1 MHVLDIFH
9 RIRLYRHTTKQYYC
23 TLKHML
29 PHCAPLCAP
38 LTGKI
43 CKPLTLHSRHAGYG
57 SATPTV
63 PTCAMTPGGLHNA
76 HAGSTHACM
85 LREPLLPL
93 LHCHCLPPHS
103 AGVLQACARTPG
115 RYRCCGCSDGR
126 ASLGWYVNAGQIP
139 LPQCLANSLQSTQE
153 VSTPSGAAP
162 LPASPHGAC
171 TPCRPC
177 MCLCSSQPHTMSD
190 IHPHLS
196 KGSRATSAAAEHP
209 ARGSGGQAA
218 PAARQQLPL
227 PKRPA

>member
-63 PTCAMTPGGLHNA
+63 LTCAMTPGGLHNA

-115 RYRCCGCSDGR
+115 RYRCCGCCDGR

-139 LPQCLANSLQSTQE
+139 LPQC
-153 VSTPSGAAP
+153 
-162 LPASPHGAC
+162 
-171 TPCRPC
+171 PCR
-177 MCLCSSQPHTMSD
+177 QP
-190 IHPHLS
+190 
-196 KGSRATSAAAEHP
+196 AVY
-209 ARGSGGQAA
+209 ARGEHSLWCS
-218 PAARQQLPL
+218 PAAGVPAWGLYTMPAMHVPL
-227 PKRPA
+227 LEPVTHDV